1 MCNNNEANDC
11 RCISEI
17 LTVIAIL
24 QKNAVCPESCLDA
37 CDRPVLG
44 GGPNCLIYNTR
55 PVMLVLCKGTALSMP
70 SERNS
75 TVQDSN
81 VFRIEKLDNGCAT
94 FRVLQT
100 SETGFIT
107 TNSFFTITMDCICCI
122 KCLSDTYVD
131 LV

>member
-1 MCNNNEANDC
+1 MCNDNKKCAS
-11 RCISEI
+11 CIQEI
-17 LTVIAIL
+17 LEIIL
-24 QKNAVCPESCLDA
+24 LLQENATCNDVTLESCDKGFLGQ
-37 CDRPVLG
+37 CSNVLG
-44 GGPNCLIYNTR
+44 YNTR
-55 PVMLVLCKGTALSMP
+55 PVMLVLCNGTALSMP

-100 SETGFIT
+100 NETGFIA